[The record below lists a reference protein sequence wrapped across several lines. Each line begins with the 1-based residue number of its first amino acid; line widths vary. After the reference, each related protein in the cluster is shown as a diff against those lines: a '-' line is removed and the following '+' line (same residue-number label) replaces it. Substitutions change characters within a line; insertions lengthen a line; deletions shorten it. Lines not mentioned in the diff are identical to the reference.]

1 MNRKYSVCIIIA
13 GILWGTMGL
22 FVRQLTPY
30 FSAMQIV
37 SIRSFFSMI
46 IFFIV
51 LLIKNKKLL
60 IIPLKDVWCFIGT
73 GCFSIVLF
81 NYCYFRTIIT
91 SSLSLAVILLYT
103 SPIFVI
109 LLSRILF
116 KEKITLQKI
125 MAIIIMITGLIFIT
139 DIFGSRPALNI
150 LGILIGLGAGLGY
163 GLYSIFGR
171 YALAKKYNT
180 LTICFYTFLFA
191 FLGTLPFISIAET
204 FTVIVMDV
212 QTLLLVVSL
221 AVFVSVLPY
230 ICYTTGLSR
239 IDTGTA
245 SILACIEPVVAA
257 LIGTFIY
264 KETLK
269 PAEFLGVVLVI
280 LAVITLQIGNR
291 NIKRSKITGATH

>member
-1 MNRKYSVCIIIA
+1 MNRKYSICIVIA

-22 FVRQLTPY
+22 FVRQLTSY
-30 FSAMQIV
+30 FTAMQIV

-46 IFFIV
+46 IFVMV
-51 LLIKNKKLL
+51 LLIKDKKLL
-60 IIPLKDVWCFIGT
+60 VISLKDIWCFIGT

-81 NYCYFRTIIT
+81 NYCYFRTIIV

-103 SPIFVI
+103 APIFVI

-116 KEKITLQKI
+116 NEKITLPKI
-125 MAIIIMITGLIFIT
+125 AAIVIMITGLLFIT
-139 DIFGSRPALNI
+139 DIFGSKLALNI
-150 LGILIGLGAGLGY
+150 FGIFIGLGAGLGY

-171 YALAKKYNT
+171 YALGKKYNA

-191 FLGTLPFISIAET
+191 FLGTLPFISIVET
-204 FTVIVMDV
+204 FTVILIDV
-212 QTLLLVVSL
+212 KILLSIVSF

-230 ICYTTGLSR
+230 IFYTTGLSR
-239 IDTGTA
+239 IDAGTA

-264 KETLK
+264 KESLK
-269 PAEFLGVVLVI
+269 PTEFMGVVLVI
-280 LAVITLQIGNR
+280 SAVIILQAGNR
-291 NIKRSKITGATH
+291 KTKC